1 MASDKRIIGSHR
13 LRDSDPSRHP
23 EIERRETSARTNR
36 ARPSRSDRQKTPN
49 RYRIGRYRMATIF
62 AAAIGMSVLIPMANA
77 NAPERL
83 TSISDGVAAKSF
95 AVLPHRAR
103 ESDAIQLNPLGLKCP
118 QYRTTI
124 RSAGFNAQELKTID
138 AIIHRESRCQST
150 VKNTTLNKDGSHDF
164 GLTQINDRSWCL
176 PTRYY
181 PAGYLQSLGIIRECQ
196 DLLDPLTNLEAAY
209 QIFIYAKGFQAWQ
222 K

>member
-1 MASDKRIIGSHR
+1 MASDKRIIGSYR
-13 LRDSDPSRHP
+13 LRDSGPSRDL
-23 EIERRETSARTNR
+23 EIKRRETSPRTNR
-36 ARPSRSDRQKTPN
+36 ARLGRTDRQTPPN
-49 RYRIGRYRMATIF
+49 RHRLGRYRMATICT
-62 AAAIGMSVLIPMANA
+62 AALGMSVLIPIANA

-103 ESDAIQLNPLGLKCP
+103 EGDAIQSHPLGLKCP

-124 RSAGFNAQELKTID
+124 RAAGFKAKDLKTID
-138 AIIHRESRCQST
+138 AIIYRESRCQSRA
-150 VKNTTLNKDGSHDF
+150 KNTTLNRDGSHDY
-164 GLTQINDRSWCL
+164 GLTQINNRSWCL

-181 PAGYLQSLGIIRECQ
+181 PRGYLQTLGVINKCD

-209 QIFIYAKGFQAWQ
+209 QIYIYAKGFSAWR